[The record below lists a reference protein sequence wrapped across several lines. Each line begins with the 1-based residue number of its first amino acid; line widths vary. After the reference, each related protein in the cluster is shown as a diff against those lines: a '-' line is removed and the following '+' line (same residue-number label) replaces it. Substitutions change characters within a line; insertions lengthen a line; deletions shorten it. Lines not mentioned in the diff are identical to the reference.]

1 MAVTKRGDGPQ
12 MSLPLWNS
20 ARMPGLH
27 LHRSNRL
34 ETLAAALS
42 DVFRKS
48 PAAPLQPE
56 LVVVQSLGMRRWLS
70 LELARQLGVTMNV
83 QFPFPAGFVQRVF
96 SAAFPALETDR
107 TFDRAVLPWRVL
119 ALFRDLLDQEGFE
132 ELHRYVAGEAGPLK
146 EYQLAAK
153 IAAVFDRYL
162 AYRPELI
169 LGWQQGREN
178 HWQARLWRELA
189 RGHESAH
196 PPALAHRL
204 TERLRRDDSTLSALP
219 ARVAIFGISSL
230 PPFYLQLFGE
240 ISQRIEVH
248 LFLLDPTDLYWGD
261 LRSLKEQ
268 DRVLRWQKRRDLTP
282 DALHLESGHT
292 LLASLGRTGRDFS
305 QLVLDLAPTSETERF
320 APPTAPTLLAQ
331 VQANIFHL
339 QERATEA
346 RTPVAADDRSIQ
358 IHCVH
363 SPMRELEV
371 LHDQLLALFAADPTL
386 APRDILVTMPDVEA
400 YAPFI
405 EAVFGAPEQP
415 EWRIPFSIADR
426 STRAESSLTDAF
438 LRVLDLTGSRFGAAS
453 VLGLLETESIQRR
466 FGLTAGDLDL
476 LRSWIERTG
485 IRWGIDAEHRAE
497 LGLPPFSENTWR
509 AGLRRLLLGYALPGD
524 DETLFA
530 GVLPVRE
537 IEGGLAAVLGRF
549 VEFAET
555 LFATV
560 RGFQDP
566 RPLREWTDTFRETLQ
581 AFFDDNDES
590 TDSIR
595 ALRAAFDNLA
605 QLETASG
612 FAAPVEFDVIRAHLG
627 AALADSDS
635 GSGFL
640 AGRLTFCA
648 LKPMRSIPFKVICL
662 LGMNDGAFPRRD
674 AALAFDLIATQPRPG
689 DRSLRD
695 DDRHLFLETILSAR
709 DTLYLSYCGLSPRD
723 NSEAPPSVLV
733 SELLDHLRENF
744 ALPPAG
750 LLTKHRLQPFSP
762 EYFDGTGPLFS
773 HSAENC
779 RASIHSQ
786 QQRTAATP
794 FASAPLPAPGPEW
807 HEVSIDRLAAFFC
820 HPARTFVR
828 DRLGVRLPEQAEL
841 LDECEPLE
849 LDPLARLQLQSRLAQ
864 RGVGGG
870 DLEGG
875 LAVLRAG
882 GQLPAGYVGDARFR
896 EMCAVVTDYV
906 TAVRAARTGDPE
918 PPQALDLALGEWR
931 LTGTIHDLWPAG
943 LIRARATDLKPADL
957 LRAWIFHLALNCT
970 APRETQIFAT
980 DRIEHLRPVG
990 DAKAILQ
997 TLLEHYGT
1005 GLCTPLPF
1013 FPKASHEFARR
1024 TLSPGKRESAS
1035 PLAEARKKWSDG
1047 EFSESTDPHF
1057 ALCFGHSAD
1066 PLDAVWQDL
1075 ALSVFKPLFDHL
1087 TSATA

>member
-1 MAVTKRGDGPQ
+1 
-12 MSLPLWNS
+12 
-20 ARMPGLH
+20 MPGLH

-34 ETLAAALS
+34 ETLASALAG
-42 DVFRKS
+42 VLQRS
-48 PAAPLQPE
+48 PSAPLQPE
-56 LVVVQSLGMRRWLS
+56 LIVVQSLGMRRWLS
-70 LELARQLGVTMNV
+70 LELAQRLGVTMNV
-83 QFPFPAGFVQRVF
+83 AFPFPADFVQRIF
-96 SAAFPALETDR
+96 ADAFPGLEADR
-107 TFDRAVLPWRVL
+107 AFDRAVLPWRVL
-119 ALFRDLLDQEGFE
+119 GLFRELLDHEGFE
-132 ELHRYVAGEAGPLK
+132 ELRRYVAGEAGPLK
-146 EYQLAAK
+146 EYQLATK

-169 LGWQQGREN
+169 LGWQQGRDD

-196 PPALAHRL
+196 APALAHHL
-204 TERLRRDDSTLSALP
+204 AERLRREEATLATLP

-240 ISQRIEVH
+240 IAARLEIH

-261 LRSLKEQ
+261 LLSLKEQ
-268 DRVLRWQKRRDLTP
+268 DRVLRWQKKRDLTP
-282 DALHLESGHT
+282 EALHLETGHT

-305 QLVLDLAPTSETERF
+305 RLVLDLAPASETELF
-320 APPTAPTLLAQ
+320 DPPTAPTLLAQ
-331 VQANIFHL
+331 VQANIFSL

-346 RTPVAADDRSIQ
+346 RSPVAADDRSIQ
-358 IHCVH
+358 VHCVH

-400 YAPFI
+400 CAPFI
-405 EAVFGAPEQP
+405 EAVFGAPEHP

-426 STRAESSLTDAF
+426 SARTESSLADAF

-466 FGLTAGDLDL
+466 FGLTAGDLEL
-476 LRSWIERTG
+476 LRSWIGRTG
-485 IRWGIDAEHRAE
+485 IRWGIDAAHRAE

-524 DETLFA
+524 GETLFA

-560 RGFQDP
+560 RGFQSP
-566 RPLREWTDTFRETLQ
+566 RPLREWTHTFRETLQ

-595 ALRAAFDNLA
+595 RLRTAFDSLA
-605 QLETASG
+605 QLEAASA
-612 FAAPVEFDVIRAHLG
+612 FDAPVEFDVIRAHLG

-635 GSGFL
+635 GFGFL

-674 AALAFDLIATQPRPG
+674 AALAFDLVATHPRPG

-709 DTLYLSYCGLSPRD
+709 DTLYVSYCGLSPRD

-744 ALPPAG
+744 APAPDG

-762 EYFDGTGPLFS
+762 DYFSVTGPLFS
-773 HSAENC
+773 YSAENC
-779 RASIHSQ
+779 RASIRSQ
-786 QQRTAATP
+786 RERNPAPP
-794 FASAPLPAPGPEW
+794 FARTPLPDPGPEW
-807 HEVSIDRLAAFFC
+807 REVDLYGLAAFFC
-820 HPARTFVR
+820 NPARTFVR
-828 DRLGVRLPEQAEL
+828 DRLGVRLPEETEL

-849 LDPLARLQLQSRLAQ
+849 LSPLTRSQLQGRIAG
-864 RGVGGG
+864 RGVRAGELLGA
-870 DLEGG
+870 LP
-875 LAVLRAG
+875 VLRAG
-882 GQLPAGYVGDARFR
+882 GELPAGYVGDARFR
-896 EMCAVVTDYV
+896 EMCGAVTDYV
-906 TAVRAARTGDPE
+906 TALRAALTGDPQ
-918 PPQALDLALGEWR
+918 PPQAVDLTLGQWR
-931 LTGTIHDLWPAG
+931 LTGTIQDLWPTG

-957 LRAWIFHLALNCT
+957 LRAWVLHLALNCT
-970 APRETQIFAT
+970 APQDTLIFAT
-980 DRIEHLRPVG
+980 DRSERLRPVE
-990 DAKAILQ
+990 DARIVLGA
-997 TLLEHYGT
+997 LLERYGT
-1005 GLCTPLPF
+1005 GLRTPLPF
-1013 FPKASHEFARR
+1013 FPKASYEFARR
-1024 TLSPGKRESAS
+1024 TRCPGKRETAS
-1035 PLAEARKKWSDG
+1035 PLAEARKKWSGGD
-1047 EFSESTDPHF
+1047 FPESADRHF
-1057 ALCFGHSAD
+1057 ALCFGHAAD
-1066 PLDAVWQDL
+1066 PLDEAWQEL
-1075 ALSVFKPLFDHL
+1075 ALAIFTPLLDHL
-1087 TSATA
+1087 APAVP